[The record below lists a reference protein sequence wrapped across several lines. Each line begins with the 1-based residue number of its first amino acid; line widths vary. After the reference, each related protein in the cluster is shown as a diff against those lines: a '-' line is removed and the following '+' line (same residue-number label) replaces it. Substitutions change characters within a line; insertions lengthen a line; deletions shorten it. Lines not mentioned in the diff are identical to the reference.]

1 MRRLL
6 LAGLILSGWL
16 TGAAGQASAQF
27 QYFQPQTSPFYQPPV
42 SPYLNLFRGG
52 NPGINYYGLVRP
64 QVQAQQNLQQL
75 QLQQQLQ
82 AQQQAQQ
89 MQSQQAI
96 LLSPATQMSPL
107 PTTGHPA
114 YFNAAGLFFGSIPGR
129 TGGTPTIT
137 GGTFGRR

>member
-6 LAGLILSGWL
+6 LAGLVLAGWL
-16 TGAAGQASAQF
+16 TGAAGSASAQF
-27 QYFQPQTSPFYQPPV
+27 QYFQPQTAPFSQPPV

-64 QVQAQQNLQQL
+64 QVQAAQTFQQL

-82 AQQQAQQ
+82 AQQSAQQ
-89 MQSQQAI
+89 AAVSQQGIA
-96 LLSPATQMSPL
+96 LSPATQGPL

-114 YFNAAGLFFGSIPGR
+114 YFNGTARFFGAVPGQ
-129 TGGTPTIT
+129 TGLPTT
-137 GGTFGRR
+137 RGTFGRR